1 MVSLNRLLITTI
13 AVAAAVVAPLGLS
26 NWIGQAQTQEP
37 AMVRVN
43 RWLSIR
49 QTRGGVTYYSQGGP
63 TRAAAV
69 GDRLQQVGDG
79 ITTNPNSTAILE
91 VDTGIGFVNVAEN
104 TQVNIRGLRNAADG
118 GRITF
123 LDVPRGQV
131 RLKIRRFTHQGSA
144 LEIRTPAG
152 VSAVRGTLFGINV
165 HPDGKAGLAVLNGK
179 VLTTGEGKNV
189 MVPGGYQNLSIPG
202 QAPLPPVPLTN
213 STALKYRFVRQI
225 QGGTRKLQFLGQVDP
240 VNTVLVANTPQ
251 VIDRNGNFSLWVVF
265 QPGELVEVTVITPL
279 GRRQV
284 HRVKNPS

>member
-1 MVSLNRLLITTI
+1 MFLANRLLMTSM
-13 AVAAAVVAPLGLS
+13 AVAVVFGLS

-37 AMVRVN
+37 AIVRVN

-49 QTRGGVTYYSQGGP
+49 QLRGGVTYHSQNGGG
-63 TRAAAV
+63 RAAVV
-69 GDRLQQVGDG
+69 GDRLQRVGDG
-79 ITTNPNSTAILE
+79 ITTNPSSTAILE

-104 TQVNIRGLRNAADG
+104 TQVNIRGLRNASDG

-179 VLTTGEGKNV
+179 VLTAAQGKKV
-189 MVPGGYQNLSIPG
+189 MVPSGFQNLSIPG
-202 QAPLPPVPLTN
+202 EPPSAPVPLTN
-213 STALKYRFVRQI
+213 STALKYRFLRQI
-225 QGGTRKLQFLGQVDP
+225 QGGTRKLQLLGQVDP

-251 VIDRNGNFSLWVVF
+251 VIDRNGNFSLWVVY
-265 QPGELVEVTVITPL
+265 QPEEQVEITVITPL